1 MKDNDNI
8 KDYSDFIKGLAKTL
22 KDADLSE
29 IEFNHDLQQ
38 STVHIK
44 VKREKEVLS
53 QALNNPQM
61 FMPHPFPHQHGP
73 HMMPPAPVDMQ
84 VAKENIEGNEDL
96 SKHPGAVLS
105 PMVGIVYTRSG
116 PETED
121 FVKVGSTVN
130 EGDTILLIEAM
141 KVFNPVKAPK
151 SGKIAKILVKSNQP
165 IEYGEVLLI
174 IE

>member
-29 IEFNHDLQQ
+29 IEFNHDLKQ

-44 VKREKEVLS
+44 VKRKKEII
-53 QALNNPQM
+53 QAAVPQGM
-61 FMPHPFPHQHGP
+61 MQMPTQQY
-73 HMMPPAPVDMQ
+73 MPAPATAPLPPMAQPTEAQAETV
-84 VAKENIEGNEDL
+84 EDL

-105 PMVGIVYTRSG
+105 PMVGLVFTRNA
-116 PETED
+116 PDAED
-121 FVKVGSTVN
+121 FVKVGAHVN
-130 EGDTILLIEAM
+130 EGDTVLLIEAM

-151 SGKIAKILVKSNQP
+151 SGKVTKILVKSGQA
-165 IEYGEVLLI
+165 IEYGEVLLV

>member
-1 MKDNDNI
+1 MKENDNI

-29 IEFNHDLQQ
+29 IEFNHDLKQ

-44 VKREKEVLS
+44 VKRKKEIIQ
-53 QALNNPQM
+53 QAVPNQN
-61 FMPHPFPHQHGP
+61 
-73 HMMPPAPVDMQ
+73 MMPAPVYMPAQ
-84 VAKENIEGNEDL
+84 APVPAAAQPAAVVEAPAEDL
-96 SKHPGAVLS
+96 SKHSGAVLS
-105 PMVGIVYTRSG
+105 PMVGIVYTSNG
-116 PETED
+116 PDSED
-121 FVKVGSTVN
+121 FVKVGSVVN
-130 EGDTILLIEAM
+130 EGDTVLLIEAM

-151 SGKIAKILVKSNQP
+151 SGKVTKILVKSNQP